1 MLVYLTGS
9 SCSGKTTVGSASAG
23 RFPDLAVHDVDEC
36 GAPRDAP
43 SEFWVRRALEYQE
56 RGTDMLVTGQAPLGE
71 LLAAPSAPLLDGIA
85 MCLIDVAD
93 QERRERLARRQP
105 GMWDPPAVDAFLGW
119 AAWHRGHARDP
130 RYRPEVF
137 VTGTRQAPAWH
148 RWSGWTADD
157 PRWSVHLLDTTGQ
170 PIDRSAAQ
178 LEAWIRDQRRA
189 HAAGLLPLRPGWE
202 HEDGVRGRSGVLETH
217 ETTR

>member
-9 SCSGKTTVGSASAG
+9 SCSGKTTIALASA
-23 RFPDLAVHDVDEC
+23 RSFPDLAVHDVDEP

-43 SEFWVRRALEYQE
+43 SEFWVRRALEYQQ
-56 RGTDMLVTGQAPLGE
+56 RGTDTLVTGQAPLGE
-71 LLAAPSAPLLDGIA
+71 LLAAPSAPSLDGIA

-105 GMWDPPAVDAFLGW
+105 GRWDPPAVDRFVSW

-137 VTGTRQAPAWH
+137 ASGTRRAPARH
-148 RWSGWTADD
+148 RWSGWTAGD

-170 PIDRSAAQ
+170 PIDRSVAR
-178 LEAWIRDQRRA
+178 LEAWITDQRSA
-189 HAAGLLPLRPGWE
+189 HAAGLLPLRRGW
-202 HEDGVRGRSGVLETH
+202 DR
-217 ETTR
+217 